1 MVCTTRY
8 LLNAAITVG
17 WVVLCPSVYLRVVQA
32 TCHSLAAQQPVHST
46 TSHDSP
52 HTHIQQANVSTV
64 IGVIFMRTETA
75 AISFDNDCQHVVLVS
90 LPHSLSPPIFLFS
103 LFLLNLHICFGAL
116 YSLFNDTW
124 NLMRKCAKLAYTWP
138 WARWERCVISN

>member
-17 WVVLCPSVYLRVVQA
+17 WVVLCPSV
-32 TCHSLAAQQPVHST
+32 SLSAGRPGNLPLFGSPT
-46 TSHDSP
+46 TRSLDNP
-52 HTHIQQANVSTV
+52 QTHIQQANVSTV

-90 LPHSLSPPIFLFS
+90 LPPSPSLPPYIS
-103 LFLLNLHICFGAL
+103 LFPILAKFA
-116 YSLFNDTW
+116 YSLWRSLWSF
-124 NLMRKCAKLAYTWP
+124 
-138 WARWERCVISN
+138 